1 MIPKFTL
8 AKLGITFAKAVSK
21 HRKKILH
28 VGDVELLVRDLGQA
42 LNDQHHTLINPRN
55 STIETAYEILPQM
68 AEVRVLTGVVRKH
81 LNIDPKKDQVEA
93 MKEIVEKME
102 AEGSD
107 AADDIKD
114 NLKWLDEFYSSDEAK
129 ELMSMEV
136 TEVETPGGLLDY
148 KGAFKTV
155 KQAASRAFD
164 ETMKAH
170 KFMSLAKKFEEM
182 QRREKRE
189 AEKAAKTPDQT
200 ANDTTPAAQQ
210 KSENDNKTTRPA
222 PKKPDNKK
230 QP

>member
-81 LNIDPKKDQVEA
+81 LNIDPKKDHVEA
-93 MKEIVEKME
+93 LKEVVEKME

-129 ELMSMEV
+129 ELMTMEV

-189 AEKAAKTPDQT
+189 AEKSAKNPDTAADAT
-200 ANDTTPAAQQ
+200 AAT
-210 KSENDNKTTRPA
+210 KSDNDNNTARPA

>member
-81 LNIDPKKDQVEA
+81 LNIDPQKDHVEA
-93 MKEIVEKME
+93 LKEVVEKME

-129 ELMSMEV
+129 ELMTMEV

-189 AEKAAKTPDQT
+189 AEKAAKNPDT
-200 ANDTTPAAQQ
+200 ASDATAAT
-210 KSENDNKTTRPA
+210 KSDNDNNTARPA

>member
-1 MIPKFTL
+1 MIPKLTL

-81 LNIDPKKDQVEA
+81 LDIDPKKDHVEA
-93 MKEIVEKME
+93 LKEVVEKME
-102 AEGSD
+102 AQGSD

-129 ELMSMEV
+129 ELMTMEV
-136 TEVETPGGLLDY
+136 TEVETPKGLLDY
-148 KGAFKTV
+148 KGALKTV
-155 KQAASRAFD
+155 TQAASRAFD

-170 KFMSLAKKFEEM
+170 KFMSLAKKFEDM
-182 QRREKRE
+182 QRREKRD
-189 AEKAAKTPDQT
+189 AEKSAKSDGP
-200 ANDTTPAAQQ
+200 ANDAAPAAQQ
-210 KSENDNKTTRPA
+210 KAENDNKGA
-222 PKKPDNKK
+222 VKKPGNKK